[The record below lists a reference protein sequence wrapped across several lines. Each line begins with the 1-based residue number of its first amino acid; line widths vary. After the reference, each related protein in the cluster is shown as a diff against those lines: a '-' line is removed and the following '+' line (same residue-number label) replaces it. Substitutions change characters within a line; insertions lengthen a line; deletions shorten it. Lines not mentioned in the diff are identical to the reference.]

1 MCPTEWSWE
10 SRAPALSTLEG
21 RREVGIVGP
30 QEWGCAWGI
39 HHCTGTTVWC
49 SLDICSFA
57 PVRESF
63 DLILNQ
69 KKGRPFACD
78 HGELVELGFERGAV
92 SSKALALGEKGGLGG
107 SHNPVTCL
115 NHEKWRGAYS
125 YWTPSPTLRP
135 GRKPGFLLVCSP

>member
-10 SRAPALSTLEG
+10 TRAPALSTLAG
-21 RREVGIVGP
+21 RREVDIVGP

-39 HHCTGTTVWC
+39 HRCIGTTVGC
-49 SLDICSFA
+49 SLDICSLA

-69 KKGRPFACD
+69 KKGRSFARG

-92 SSKALALGEKGGLGG
+92 SSKALALGEKGKGGLEGPTAL
-107 SHNPVTCL
+107 SHVITMR
-115 NHEKWRGAYS
+115 RGEGH
-125 YWTPSPTLRP
+125 TLTGP
-135 GRKPGFLLVCSP
+135 PPPL